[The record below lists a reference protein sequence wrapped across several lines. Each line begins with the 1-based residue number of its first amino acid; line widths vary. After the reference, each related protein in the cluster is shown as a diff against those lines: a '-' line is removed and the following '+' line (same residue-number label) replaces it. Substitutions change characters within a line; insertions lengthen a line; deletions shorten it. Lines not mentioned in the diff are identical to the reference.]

1 MRKHK
6 KINKKSYFNYYILS
20 VIVTFLIVI
29 LVFNDFGF
37 LQYLKLKKE
46 YVRLDRELQTLLF
59 QQNTLRSEIDQL
71 QTNQDYIEKIA
82 REKFMMVRPGERV
95 YRVKEEKKIDK
106 N

>member
-6 KINKKSYFNYYILS
+6 KINKKSYFNYYIFS

-29 LVFNDFGF
+29 LVFNDFRF

-46 YVRLDRELQTLLF
+46 YVSLDRELQTLLF

>member
-1 MRKHK
+1 MRKYK
-6 KINKKSYFNYYILS
+6 KINKKSYFNYYIFS
-20 VIVTFLIVI
+20 VVGIFLII
-29 LVFNDFGF
+29 MLVFNDFGF
-37 LQYLKLKKE
+37 LRYLKLKKE
-46 YVRLDRELQTLLF
+46 YISLDEELQILLL

-82 REKFMMVRPGERV
+82 REKFMMVKPGERV

>member
-6 KINKKSYFNYYILS
+6 KINKKSYFNYYIFS

-46 YVRLDRELQTLLF
+46 YVSLDRELQTLLF